1 MKVEEGNGR
10 PEKVVDD
17 EWVKPEPTVITR
29 GVSEKTPVEGVGVR
43 ARDGPMKVS
52 WRVLWHLIDGAL

>member
-1 MKVEEGNGR
+1 MKVEEGDGG

-17 EWVKPEPTVITR
+17 EWVTPEPTVVTR
-29 GVSEKTPVEGVGVR
+29 GVSQKTPVEGASVG

-52 WRVLWHLIDGAL
+52 LGEYSGT

>member
-1 MKVEEGNGR
+1 VKGEEGDGG

-43 ARDGPMKVS
+43 ARDGPMK
-52 WRVLWHLIDGAL
+52 IT

>member
-1 MKVEEGNGR
+1 VKVEEGDGG

-17 EWVKPEPTVITR
+17 EWVKPEPTVVTR
-29 GVSEKTPVEGVGVR
+29 GVSQKTPVEGVSVR

-52 WRVLWHLIDGAL
+52 

>member
-1 MKVEEGNGR
+1 VKVEEGDGGA
-10 PEKVVDD
+10 EKVVDD
-17 EWVKPEPTVITR
+17 EWVKPEPTVVTR

-52 WRVLWHLIDGAL
+52 